1 MANSGRHTI
10 RLSMLALAILAGL
23 ALHKVDQKAQAEC
36 HSCLKPAAEAVKS

>member
-10 RLSMLALAILAGL
+10 RLSLLAMTILAGL

-36 HSCLKPAAEAVKS
+36 HTCIKPAAEAAKS